1 MFDTYEKFK
10 KDVLKLTKIDLN
22 FYKEKQMKRRIDTL
36 ATKNK
41 ATNYDEY
48 IKMISTDKEKFEQ
61 FVNFLTINV
70 SEFYR
75 NPDQW
80 NLMDKNVIPKIVKE
94 QRKPIKIWSAAC
106 STGDEPYSLAIVI
119 TTCFESLLSV
129 FVVVSLFVT
138 FTFPCFNFLISL
150 IKNIV
155 ANMNANPSANGP
167 ANKTP
172 CIPNIFPKTIIA
184 GIKKAICLDI
194 ESIAL
199 IMLFPIAWK
208 NIPDGIWI
216 PLQMQSIKYVLNAK
230 HANSI

>member
-1 MFDTYEKFK
+1 MFSIYSSDNP
-10 KDVLKLTKIDLN
+10 VSS
-22 FYKEKQMKRRIDTL
+22 
-36 ATKNK
+36 ATFEINSLSYSFIPNLS
-41 ATNYDEY
+41 ATNFPIY
-48 IKMISTDKEKFEQ
+48 
-61 FVNFLTINV
+61 LP
-70 SEFYR
+70 
-75 NPDQW
+75 PD
-80 NLMDKNVIPKIVKE
+80 
-94 QRKPIKIWSAAC
+94 A
-106 STGDEPYSLAIVI
+106 YSLAIVI

-129 FVVVSLFVT
+129 FAIVSLFTT

-172 CIPNIFPKTIIA
+172 CIPNIFPKIIIA

-208 NIPDGIWI
+208 NIPDGI
-216 PLQMQSIKYVLNAK
+216 
-230 HANSI
+230 